1 MADFS
6 MRRFMAL
13 ARKEARQ
20 IVRDPSS
27 IMIAFVFPLLM
38 LFLFGYGLSFDT
50 VKTRI
55 GLVLEDTS
63 PPARRF
69 AEALS
74 FSPSVAMVSIANRD
88 LATQMLRNDEV
99 RGFVVVPGNFS
110 ESVHSG
116 GRASAALQVI
126 TDGAEPNTANFVE
139 GYVRGAYAV
148 WLQQRL
154 RDLGESVDERISVEP
169 RFWYNPAAVSRNYLV
184 PGSITVIMTVIGAL
198 LTALVVAREW
208 ERGTMEALLSTPVS
222 RTELLLSKL
231 APYYVLGQVALL
243 LCVAFARFALGVPFR
258 GSLLVLLMVSTF
270 FLGAALGIGLLLS
283 TLMRNQFNA
292 AQAALNAAF
301 LPTMMLSGFV
311 FEIASM
317 PAPIRAVTYLVPARY
332 FVTAL
337 QTIFQVGTVWSVLAI
352 QIGCLALASAVFL
365 GLTALKTRRRLE

>member
-1 MADFS
+1 MAEFS
-6 MRRFMAL
+6 MRRFLAL
-13 ARKEARQ
+13 ARKETRQ

-55 GLVLEDTS
+55 ALVLEDTS

-69 AEALS
+69 ADALGH
-74 FSPSVAMVSIANRD
+74 SPYVAMVLAPSRAA
-88 LATQMLRNDEV
+88 ATQMIRDEEV
-99 RGFVVVPGNFS
+99 RGFVVVPNDFS
-110 ESVHSG
+110 EAVESG
-116 GRASAALQVI
+116 GRSGAALQVI

-139 GYVRGAYAV
+139 ADVRGVYAV
-148 WLQQRL
+148 WFAQRQ
-154 RDLGESVDERISVEP
+154 RELGRPVAEGISVEP
-169 RFWYNPAAVSRNYLV
+169 RFWYNPAAISRNYLV

-231 APYYVLGQVALL
+231 APYYALGQIALL

-258 GSLLVLLMVSTF
+258 GSILVLLAVSTF
-270 FLGAALGIGLLLS
+270 FLGAALGLGLLLS

-292 AQAALNAAF
+292 AQAALNVAF

-317 PAPIRAVTYLVPARY
+317 PAPLRAITYLFPARY

-337 QTIFQVGTVWSVLAI
+337 QTIFQA
-352 QIGCLALASAVFL
+352 
-365 GLTALKTRRRLE
+365 